1 MRTDGLLKHLVVAF
15 VLALAV
21 YTLLYSTIEHRRT
34 RKGPWSVTFTQSE
47 SAPTLIIDQP
57 NLGLTNVQLR
67 FVGSPAPTNV
77 PSTLSFRQPRPV
89 PFEVPFGQ
97 CVFMDATF
105 LPGTLTFQLY
115 GHEIELLP
123 RVLIIDHEEHPWVS
137 GSTLTLPPA
146 GAAKDQLKR

>member
-1 MRTDGLLKHLVVAF
+1 MRADGLRKHLAVAF
-15 VLALAV
+15 ILALAV
-21 YTLLYSTIEHRRT
+21 YALLYSAIEHRRA
-34 RKGPWSVTFTQSE
+34 RKGPWSITFTQSD
-47 SAPTLIIDQP
+47 SAPTLVIDQP

-67 FVGSPAPTNV
+67 FVGPPVPTNV
-77 PSTLSFRQPRPV
+77 PSTLTFRQPRPV

-97 CVFMDATF
+97 CIFMDSTF

-137 GSTLTLPPA
+137 GSTLSLQPVAPPTEER
-146 GAAKDQLKR
+146 KR